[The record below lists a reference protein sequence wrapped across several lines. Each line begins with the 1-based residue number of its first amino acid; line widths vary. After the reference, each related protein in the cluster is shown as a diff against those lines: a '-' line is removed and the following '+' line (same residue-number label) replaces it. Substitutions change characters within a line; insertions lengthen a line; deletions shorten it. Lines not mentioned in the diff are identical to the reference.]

1 MAPSPNRFMRVDRSM
16 GAGYPVT
23 LEAFDGP
30 LDLLLQLIE
39 RQELD
44 ISEISLCAV
53 TDQYL
58 ATLETLVDVEP
69 DALADFLAV
78 ATRLLY
84 IKSNRILPRPAEE
97 EEGEEDTGDAL
108 VRQLIEYRQFRQ
120 VAEGLRSLA
129 EMGQRIHVRPAI
141 KKPAKLNSPSP
152 ADLSDLD
159 INDLQ
164 TVLHR
169 VLQRMPVEPPPP
181 RVRAYAVTLSEQ
193 IEIVREYVRDY
204 VRASRQPA
212 SGKGQTRVLFSSI
225 LGTAYTRTE
234 VIVTFLAVL
243 ELIKQ
248 QELAVEQ
255 DATFGEIYLVPIE
268 PGGELGGEPE
278 NEQGTK
284 ARTAPEV

>member
-1 MAPSPNRFMRVDRSM
+1 MSPSQIRFISVDHSM

-23 LEAFDGP
+23 LDAFDGP

-58 ATLETLVDVEP
+58 ATLETLVDIEP

-78 ATRLLY
+78 ASRLLY
-84 IKSNRILPRPAEE
+84 IKSNRILPRPAVEE
-97 EEGEEDTGDAL
+97 ESEEDTGDAL
-108 VRQLIEYRQFRQ
+108 IRQLIEYRQFRQ
-120 VAEGLRSLA
+120 VADGLKSLA
-129 EMGQRIHVRPAI
+129 EAGQRVHVRPVL
-141 KKPAKLNSPSP
+141 KKSSKLGSP
-152 ADLSDLD
+152 APPDLSDLD

-181 RVRAYAVTLSEQ
+181 QVRAYAVTLSEQ
-193 IEIVREYVRDY
+193 IGVVRDY
-204 VRASRQPA
+204 VRDHVRTSVHAA
-212 SGKGQTRVLFSSI
+212 SGNRQARVLFSSV
-225 LGTAYTRTE
+225 LGNAYTRTE

-255 DATFGEIYLVPIE
+255 DATFGEIYLIPLELRSESGNE
-268 PGGELGGEPE
+268 PATER
-278 NEQGTK
+278 GTTTE
-284 ARTAPEV
+284 TASKI